1 MILPTLRLSCVALPA
16 SLLMLAGCGPDHPE
30 AFTSISSQGT
40 SPDSVATEPSQ
51 YRTEPRRA
59 AKPNDED
66 NPCGVV
72 IDEARYDFG
81 RVYEIARRPRLAILA
96 NVLSTNLGGRDDDQ
110 SRASTAVSFSDPEA
124 VPVDRATVENECIAF
139 FDSTTHRMKL
149 VDVAVA
155 RTSMASARNEAG
167 VLEGFR
173 RIDLCDIGIMIE
185 VRAARV
191 EPTNANPSNPERYS
205 IACTGRAV
213 NVRDGRVLAT
223 ASIERRIAGS
233 EQALDN
239 GLRKVALC
247 LAAEL
252 STQIGDKLTR
262 PAP

>member
-124 VPVDRATVENECIAF
+124 VPVDRATSKMSASPS
-139 FDSTTHRMKL
+139 STPR
-149 VDVAVA
+149 
-155 RTSMASARNEAG
+155 
-167 VLEGFR
+167 
-173 RIDLCDIGIMIE
+173 
-185 VRAARV
+185 
-191 EPTNANPSNPERYS
+191 PT
-205 IACTGRAV
+205 G
-213 NVRDGRVLAT
+213 
-223 ASIERRIAGS
+223 
-233 EQALDN
+233 
-239 GLRKVALC
+239 
-247 LAAEL
+247 
-252 STQIGDKLTR
+252 
-262 PAP
+262 

>member
-1 MILPTLRLSCVALPA
+1 MILPTLRLLRIVTPA
-16 SLLMLAGCGPDHPE
+16 SLLMLVGCGPDHPE
-30 AFTSISSQGT
+30 TFTSISSQAASSDPGG
-40 SPDSVATEPSQ
+40 PGQAQ
-51 YRTEPRRA
+51 YQKESRRA

-72 IDEARYDFG
+72 IEEARYDFG
-81 RVYEIARRPRLAILA
+81 GVYEIARRPRLAILA

-110 SRASTAVSFSDPEA
+110 SRASSAVSFSDPEA
-124 VPVDRATVENECIAF
+124 VPVDRTTIENECIAF

-149 VDVAVA
+149 VDVSVA
-155 RTSMASARNEAG
+155 RTSMASARNQAG
-167 VLEGFR
+167 MLEGFR
-173 RIDLCDIGIMIE
+173 RIDLCDIAIMIE

-191 EPTNANPSNPERYS
+191 EPANANPGNPERYS

-223 ASIERRIAGS
+223 ASVGRRIAGS
-233 EQALDN
+233 EQALDS

-252 STQIGDKLTR
+252 STQIGEKLTR